1 MNLNEKDGDN
11 DEALTE
17 DKPFS
22 PMYPVFNFQAPPVQ
36 PIQQNNSQPP
46 PSYGFAPPQ
55 YDEKRGF

>member
-1 MNLNEKDGDN
+1 MEAMNINEKDGDN

-17 DKPFS
+17 DQPFR

-36 PIQQNNSQPP
+36 PRSTDPP

-55 YDEKRGF
+55 YSEKRGF